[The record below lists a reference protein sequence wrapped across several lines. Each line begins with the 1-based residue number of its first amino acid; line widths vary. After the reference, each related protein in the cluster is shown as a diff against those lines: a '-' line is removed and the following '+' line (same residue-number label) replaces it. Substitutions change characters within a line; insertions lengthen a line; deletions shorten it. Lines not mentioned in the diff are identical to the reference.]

1 MERLE
6 LRNFGVVKKKIESIV
21 IDAILYT
28 LAIYVLIF
36 LIVYS
41 SAVVYDV
48 SMQPTLNKYSA
59 VDKDVVYYN
68 KYAEI
73 ERGDIVIVGKGEEE
87 WLIKRVIAFEGE
99 KIRYQ
104 YNSEIGEYQLYL
116 NNRLYEED
124 YIKESITRDKLKVEN
139 DKYNNFADI
148 SDSSGYNPLSLLKIT
163 QPNSFDDEG
172 NYIVPQGCL
181 FLMGDNRIH
190 STDSKSMGGI
200 KNTDIQG
207 VVELIIPKGENVFW
221 NVINF
226 IF

>member
-73 ERGDIVIVGKGEEE
+73 ERGDIVIVGEGEEE

-104 YNSEIGEYQLYL
+104 YNNEIGEYQLYL

-148 SDSSGYNPLSLLKIT
+148 SDRSGYNPLSLLKIM